1 MGEAVLR
8 DTVRTRTNAQS
19 HKTPLRRASRR
30 RSHSHDGRNNSAPA
44 ERVHPAFSAI
54 AWQLEHSQTVL
65 GAAELKDALRRLE
78 PGLRGPRCLLGLL
91 ACGLEGP
98 SDVSNAGGVGGSVCP
113 FSTVRAILTRGCVFC
128 VTAPRGKAVSSP
140 SRCERRLFTPAAVKQ
155 VTPLAAN
162 APVSS
167 DGEAADGWASGA
179 GP

>member
-1 MGEAVLR
+1 MWNLCRVTYLVGEAVLR

-91 ACGLEGP
+91 AGGLEGP
-98 SDVSNAGGVGGSVCP
+98 GGVSNAGGVWRSVCP
-113 FSTVRAILTRGCVFC
+113 LSTVRACDLGPGGCAFVRRAC
-128 VTAPRGKAVSSP
+128 VGFIVLATEPP
-140 SRCERRLFTPAAVKQ
+140 PPAASLLPWLYLGCITFNCGLV
-155 VTPLAAN
+155 L
-162 APVSS
+162 
-167 DGEAADGWASGA
+167 
-179 GP
+179 